1 VKNYFICAL
10 IALLIL
16 SFNACEKE
24 PELIDEELYKSILM
38 EFAILNQMDQELLG
52 ERDKSELRQE
62 IFASYGVE
70 QENFG
75 RSHEIYQSNIDAQM
89 ERVNEIQDRLK
100 AERDS
105 IQAAER
111 RHNDEIK
118 LDPDEIREHIR
129 NRPRNSDKDTDSD
142 SI

>member
-1 VKNYFICAL
+1 MKNYFICAL